1 MQAKLVLGG
10 SARDNRAGVTGSA
23 FLRNCSSRVATIAG
37 VWAFFPVNNATKAGN
52 PDSCI
57 EGE

>member
-23 FLRNCSSRVATIAG
+23 FLRNCSSRVATIGRG
-37 VWAFFPVNNATKAGN
+37 VGVFPGQ
-52 PDSCI
+52 
-57 EGE
+57 